1 MEQKDTLEQKAAGT
15 VLQEPF
21 TVEAGGRTYRVARPT
36 LATLAAMSALVS
48 GIPSPGRLPR
58 EDTVP
63 YILAYAARDVPTL
76 ARVAATL
83 ILGAPRPG
91 WKRILQ
97 KWSLRRLA
105 RELTY
110 TASSE
115 EMDILVTRALT
126 HQNIGFFLAAII
138 SLGGANE
145 LRARRE
151 TTGATASGA

>member
-1 MEQKDTLEQKAAGT
+1 MEQKAAGT

-36 LATLAAMSALVS
+36 LATLAAVSALVS
-48 GIPSPGRLPR
+48 GIPSPGRIAK
-58 EDTVP
+58 EDTVS
-63 YILAYAARDVPTL
+63 YILAYAGRDAPVL
-76 ARVAATL
+76 AKVAATL

-91 WKRILQ
+91 WRHLLQVRRI
-97 KWSLRRLA
+97 RRLS
-105 RELTY
+105 RKLMH

-145 LRARRE
+145 LKARKGQTE
-151 TTGATASGA
+151 ATASGA